1 MAPAMDNDDS
11 IADRLSSEGQK
22 SPLSDFLLIERIN
35 QCPKLASLK
44 SINDTLNDLLDS
56 DDSFVAQI
64 AEVIRLDPSLTT
76 RVLDLV
82 NSIFFGSK
90 DEKRITGVEEASIF
104 LGLNRIRELIAAT
117 PIIEEIM
124 ELGKNS
130 QSFPWTDFWR
140 HSIGSAILTREILSL
155 TDQKFED
162 EADYVAGLL
171 HNLGKLILAIT
182 FPDLFEEIYQK
193 TNDKIEDFLAM
204 EKQIV
209 GWDHSKIGAYYLW
222 NHHISDE
229 IVEAIHWHNE
239 PAKSENHRQLA
250 GAIQVAD
257 FITRRI
263 GVNGLERCT
272 TPANQDYLDLEGWQI
287 LFGDREDAE
296 KEIIEENLNSTIE
309 RISPTLRGIL

>member
-1 MAPAMDNDDS
+1 MGDDDS
-11 IADRLSSEGQK
+11 TTGRPVTPEPPK
-22 SPLSDFLLIERIN
+22 PLSDFLLIERIN

-56 DDSFVAQI
+56 EDSFVAQI

-104 LGLNRIRELIAAT
+104 LGLNRIRELISAT

-124 ELGKNS
+124 DLGKNS
-130 QSFPWTDFWR
+130 QTFPWTEYWR
-140 HSIGSAILTREILSL
+140 HSIGTAILTREILSL
-155 TDQKFED
+155 TDQEFED

-182 FPDLFEEIYQK
+182 FPVLFEEIYQK
-193 TNDKIEDFLAM
+193 KHEKIGDFLLM
-204 EKQIV
+204 EKKIV
-209 GWDHSKIGAYYLW
+209 GWDHAKIGAYYLW

-229 IVEAIHWHNE
+229 IVEAIHWHNN
-239 PAKSENHRQLA
+239 PSRSESHQHLA

-257 FITRRI
+257 YITCEI
-263 GVNGLERCT
+263 GVMGLNRHSEKIEKKHSE
-272 TPANQDYLDLEGWQI
+272 LEGWKI
-287 LFGDREDAE
+287 LFGNKNDQEME
-296 KEIIEENLNSTIE
+296 VIEETLNSTIE
-309 RISPTLRGIL
+309 RVSQTLHGIL

>member
-1 MAPAMDNDDS
+1 MIEDDDVGPS
-11 IADRLSSEGQK
+11 RQTDAEQSSA
-22 SPLSDFLLIERIN
+22 LSDFLLIERIN

-56 DDSFVAQI
+56 EVSFVTQI

-104 LGLNRIRELIAAT
+104 LGLNRISELISAT
-117 PIIEEIM
+117 PVIEEIM

-140 HSIGSAILTREILSL
+140 HSIGCAILTREILSL
-155 TDQKFED
+155 TDENFED

-182 FPDLFEEIYQK
+182 FPDLFGKIYQK
-193 TNDKIEDFLAM
+193 TYQESQDCLMM
-204 EKQIV
+204 ERNIV
-209 GWDHSKIGAYYLW
+209 GWDHAKIGAYYLW

-229 IVEAIHWHNE
+229 VVEAVHWHHE
-239 PAKSENHRQLA
+239 PNRSETHSKLA
-250 GAIQVAD
+250 SAIQIAD
-257 FITRRI
+257 FLTSKL
-263 GVNGLERCT
+263 GVTGLDRYA
-272 TPANQDYLDLEGWQI
+272 TPSTKKQNQLEGWKI
-287 LFGDREDAE
+287 LFADKGESEMKA
-296 KEIIEENLNSTIE
+296 IEENLGSSVE
-309 RISPTLRGIL
+309 RISQTLHGIL

>member
-1 MAPAMDNDDS
+1 MADDDS
-11 IADRLSSEGQK
+11 ITGRLAPPENPK
-22 SPLSDFLLIERIN
+22 PLSDFLLIERIN

-56 DDSFVAQI
+56 EDSFVAQI

-104 LGLNRIRELIAAT
+104 LGLNRIRELISAT

-124 ELGKNS
+124 DLGKNS
-130 QSFPWTDFWR
+130 QTFPWTEYWR
-140 HSIGSAILTREILSL
+140 HSIGTAILTREILSL
-155 TDQKFED
+155 TDQQFED

-182 FPDLFEEIYQK
+182 FPVLFEEIYQK
-193 TNDKIEDFLAM
+193 KHARIGDFILM
-204 EKQIV
+204 EKKIV
-209 GWDHSKIGAYYLW
+209 GWDHAKIGAYYLW

-229 IVEAIHWHNE
+229 IVEAIHWHNT
-239 PAKSENHRQLA
+239 PSRSESHRHLA

-257 FITRRI
+257 YITCEI
-263 GVNGLERCT
+263 GVMGLNRHSEKMGKKHSE
-272 TPANQDYLDLEGWQI
+272 LEGWKI
-287 LFGDREDAE
+287 LFDDKNDQEME
-296 KEIIEENLNSTIE
+296 VIEENLDSTIE
-309 RISPTLRGIL
+309 RVSQTLHGIL